1 VDRHLRIEAI
11 VRATLGALGSVLLV
25 VVAIVQNEWWYWL
38 IALAV
43 IAVTVLVV
51 RSTVQLLRE

>member
-1 VDRHLRIEAI
+1 MDRQLRIEAI

-51 RSTVQLLRE
+51 RSTVKLLRD

>member
-1 VDRHLRIEAI
+1 VDRQLRIEAI

-51 RSTVQLLRE
+51 RSTVQLLRD

>member
-1 VDRHLRIEAI
+1 MDRQLRIEAI

-51 RSTVQLLRE
+51 RSTVQLLRD